1 MVSNYWSIVKD
12 LSRWMAGLS
21 LVIFATQNQMGMC
34 WLFLESQRRMENI
47 PEESLINWASGKG
60 LQSGK
65 TLQVTIVLCI

>member
-1 MVSNYWSIVKD
+1 MDGWFIFNYLCDSKSNGNV
-12 LSRWMAGLS
+12 LA
-21 LVIFATQNQMGMC
+21 
-34 WLFLESQRRMENI
+34 FLESQRRMENI